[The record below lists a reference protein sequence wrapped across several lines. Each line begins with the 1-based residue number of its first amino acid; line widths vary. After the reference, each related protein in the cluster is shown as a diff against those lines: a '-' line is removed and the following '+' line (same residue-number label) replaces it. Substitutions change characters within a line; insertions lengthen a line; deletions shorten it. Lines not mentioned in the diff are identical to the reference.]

1 MITEHPVPV
10 ENDDRVAVPAPT
22 GPRHDHRRVDL
33 AGLGLLGPAGA
44 LLLVIF
50 ILPVG
55 LAFYFGLTN
64 LKLIG
69 PGSNSYAF
77 HPSLNFSEAI
87 HDPILRK
94 SIILTAIFVIVGV
107 FGAEVFGL
115 ALAVCI
121 RGASTVMAF
130 IVGSIALIAF
140 ILPPV
145 TVGMT
150 WYALAAT
157 GGTLASLLH
166 QPHSDYLINQAMII
180 LVAANVWS
188 LTGFA
193 MLTSSAGLRGVPV
206 DMIEAAKLE
215 GVSPLQRARHLY
227 LPALKPTLVITSL
240 ILTLLSLGNFTL
252 VYLLTQ
258 GGPNNATNILPMYSY
273 QEAFQF
279 NNLGYGALVGD
290 VTVLLAAIVA
300 VGFVRASRV
309 K

>member
-1 MITEHPVPV
+1 MTENSGTLVV
-10 ENDDRVAVPAPT
+10 DDRVTVPVPAGT
-22 GPRHDHRRVDL
+22 RHDRRRVDL

-44 LLLVIF
+44 LLLVMF
-50 ILPVG
+50 LLPVG

-69 PGSNSYAF
+69 PGSSSYAF

-87 HDPILRK
+87 HDPVLRQ
-94 SIILTAIFVIVGV
+94 SIILTAIFVVAGV
-107 FGAEVFGL
+107 IGAEIFGL

-121 RGASTVMAF
+121 RGASTVVG
-130 IVGSIALIAF
+130 IVVGSIALIAF

-150 WYALAAT
+150 WYALSAT
-157 GGTLASLLH
+157 GGTLSKLFH

-193 MLTSSAGLRGVPV
+193 MLTCSAGLRGVPT

-215 GVSPLQRARHLY
+215 RVSPLRRALHLY

-240 ILTLLSLGNFTL
+240 ILTLLCLGNFTL

-290 VTVLLAAIVA
+290 VTVILAAIVA
-300 VGFVRASRV
+300 VVFVRASRV